1 MPGEAQLRA
10 YRTLIDARLPSLL
23 PPEDEPPTVLH
34 RAMRYA
40 VLGDGKRIR
49 PAFAMASAL
58 AAGGTA
64 DDGIEAG
71 CAVELV
77 HCFSLIHD
85 DLPAIDDDD
94 LRRGRPTVHRAFKES
109 VAILAG
115 DALFAL
121 AFDVLA
127 RLDLSPERVVR
138 AIRILAGSVGSQ
150 GLVGGEMMDVEA
162 EGSRPDLPTVTT
174 IHTLKTASLVAASC
188 RLGAIAAGASDE
200 AIEALGRFGG
210 HIGVAF
216 QIVDDLLNETSTAET
231 LGKSAG
237 SDRERDKATYPAVVG
252 INASEAAAQAESARA
267 YACVEGL
274 PGDRRPLVS
283 LAEYCLCRDR

>member
-1 MPGEAQLRA
+1 
-10 YRTLIDARLPSLL
+10 
-23 PPEDEPPTVLH
+23 
-34 RAMRYA
+34 MRYA

-49 PAFAMASAL
+49 PAFAMA
-58 AAGGTA
+58 AAVAASGTPE
-64 DDGIEAG
+64 DGLDAG

-121 AFDVLA
+121 AFDVLS
-127 RLDLSPERVVR
+127 RLKLPAEGVVR
-138 AIRILAGSVGSQ
+138 SIRILAASVGSQ

-162 EGSRPDLPTVTT
+162 EGGRPDLAAVTT
-174 IHTLKTASLVAASC
+174 IHTLKTASLVSAAC
-188 RLGAIAAGASDE
+188 RLGAISTGASE
-200 AIEALGRFGG
+200 ATVEALGRFGT
-210 HIGVAF
+210 HIGVSF
-216 QIVDDLLNETSTAET
+216 QIVDDLLNETSTPEA

-237 SDRERDKATYPAVVG
+237 SDRERDKATYPACIG
-252 INASEAAAQAESARA
+252 IAGSEAAAQQESERA
-267 YACVEGL
+267 FRCLDGL
-274 PGDRRPLVS
+274 PGDTGPLVA
-283 LAEYCLCRDR
+283 LAEYCLCRER